1 MKKQEIYS
9 TCIQVQ
15 SLNDKPMKTF
25 HCFKYIVI
33 FVSFLGFFCG
43 RETAPGIDEAK
54 FIDVYAQYLIFQE
67 LKMPDSTKIR
77 YQEKL
82 LSENDMTPEELRK
95 SVEYFRGD
103 PERWVSIL
111 GEIRDRITE
120 LKKEA
125 PYDSSGHRDLN

>member
-1 MKKQEIYS
+1 
-9 TCIQVQ
+9 
-15 SLNDKPMKTF
+15 MKTF
-25 HCFKYIVI
+25 HSFKYIVI

-43 RETAPGIDEAK
+43 HETAPGIDEAK
-54 FIDVYAQYLIFQE
+54 FIDIYAQYLIFEE

-77 YQEKL
+77 YQEKI
-82 LSENDMTPEELRK
+82 LSENDMTPEDLRK
-95 SVEYFRGD
+95 SVAYFRGD

-125 PYDSSGHRDLN
+125 PYDSSGHNDPD